1 MVTHLVV
8 TPLSATFHFRRNGIA
23 KLKEAKVK
31 MELQPKLKEA
41 HNQGYATCKRAI
53 VNMRE
58 FMKPA

>member
-1 MVTHLVV
+1 
-8 TPLSATFHFRRNGIA
+8 
-23 KLKEAKVK
+23 

-41 HNQGYATCKRAI
+41 HNQGYATCKQAI